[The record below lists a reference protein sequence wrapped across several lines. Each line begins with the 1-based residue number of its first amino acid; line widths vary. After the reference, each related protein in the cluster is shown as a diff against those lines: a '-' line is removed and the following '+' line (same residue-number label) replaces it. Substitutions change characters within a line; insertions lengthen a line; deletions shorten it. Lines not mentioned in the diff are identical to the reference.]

1 MGFDPAYRTGCKIAV
16 VDETGKVLDTTVVY
30 PTPPQNRTEQ
40 AKQVLGSLIE
50 KYGITVIAIG
60 NGTASKESEIFVA
73 ELLGEL
79 NPKLEHKVSY
89 MVVSEA
95 GASVYSA
102 SKLGAEEFPQFDVSL
117 RSAVS
122 IARRLQDPL
131 AELVKIDPKAIGVGQ
146 YQHDMP
152 PKEMDAALGGVVEDC
167 VNKVGVDLNTASQ
180 SLLSYVAG
188 INAAVAKNIV
198 LYREENGS
206 FTKRSQLLSV
216 SKLGKKAYEQCA
228 GFLRVSESENP
239 FDHTGVHPESYE
251 AAKQLLTLCGY
262 QMQDVLS
269 GEIAQLP
276 ERVQALGGTE
286 QTARRIGVGE
296 PLP

>member
-1 MGFDPAYRTGCKIAV
+1 MD
-16 VDETGKVLDTTVVY
+16 
-30 PTPPQNRTEQ
+30 
-40 AKQVLGSLIE
+40 
-50 KYGITVIAIG
+50 
-60 NGTASKESEIFVA
+60 
-73 ELLGEL
+73 
-79 NPKLEHKVSY
+79 HKH
-89 MVVSEA
+89 
-95 GASVYSA
+95 
-102 SKLGAEEFPQFDVSL
+102 
-117 RSAVS
+117 
-122 IARRLQDPL
+122 LQ
-131 AELVKIDPKAIGVGQ
+131 
-146 YQHDMP
+146 
-152 PKEMDAALGGVVEDC
+152 GGVVEDC

-296 PLP
+296 PTLKDMMEELLKPGRDPRDELPKPLLRTDVMEMKDLKPDMILTGTV

>member
-1 MGFDPAYRTGCKIAV
+1 MQPPVKGCVTMGFDPAYRTGCKIAV

-50 KYGITVIAIG
+50 KYGVTVIAIG
-60 NGTASKESEIFVA
+60 RTASKESEIFVA

-276 ERVQALGGTE
+276 ERV
-286 QTARRIGVGE
+286 
-296 PLP
+296 

>member
-1 MGFDPAYRTGCKIAV
+1 M
-16 VDETGKVLDTTVVY
+16 
-30 PTPPQNRTEQ
+30 
-40 AKQVLGSLIE
+40 
-50 KYGITVIAIG
+50 
-60 NGTASKESEIFVA
+60 
-73 ELLGEL
+73 
-79 NPKLEHKVSY
+79 
-89 MVVSEA
+89 
-95 GASVYSA
+95 
-102 SKLGAEEFPQFDVSL
+102 
-117 RSAVS
+117 
-122 IARRLQDPL
+122 
-131 AELVKIDPKAIGVGQ
+131 
-146 YQHDMP
+146 
-152 PKEMDAALGGVVEDC
+152 
-167 VNKVGVDLNTASQ
+167 
-180 SLLSYVAG
+180 AG

-262 QMQDVLS
+262 QMKDVLS

-286 QTARRIGVGE
+286 QIARRIGVGE
-296 PLP
+296 PTLKDMMEELLKPGRDPRDELPKPLLRTDVMEMKDLKPDMILTGTVRNVTDFGAFVDIAVHEDGLVHLSQICDRYIKHPSEVLKVGDIVKVKVLDVDLKRKRISLTMKGLGNQTR